1 MCFLGWLWGIGQHAE
16 QEFKEPF
23 WTTTGGAN
31 SIFAT
36 KKPMLT
42 TSPATVADIPALVH
56 LVNQAYR
63 GEPSRQGWTT
73 EADLLKGDLRT
84 DENDLTK
91 LLERPQAVV
100 LKASDEA
107 DVISGCVFLE
117 KREERLYLGML
128 SVSPEKQA
136 HGIGKQ
142 LLAAAA
148 EHARAQG
155 CSSIYMR
162 VLSKR
167 HELIGWYE
175 RHGYH
180 STGETAPY
188 DAPSKYGVPTQ
199 PLEFVIME
207 KVV

>member
-1 MCFLGWLWGIGQHAE
+1 
-16 QEFKEPF
+16 
-23 WTTTGGAN
+23 
-31 SIFAT
+31 
-36 KKPMLT
+36 MLT
-42 TSPATVADIPALVH
+42 VSPATAADIPALVY

-73 EADLLKGDLRT
+73 EADFLKGDLRT
-84 DENDLTK
+84 DENDLSK
-91 LLERPQAVV
+91 LLARPHAVV

-107 DVISGCVFLE
+107 DAISGCVFLE
-117 KREERLYLGML
+117 KRDGRLYLGML
-128 SVSPEKQA
+128 SVAPEKQA
-136 HGIGKQ
+136 HGIGKL

-148 EHARAQG
+148 KHARSQG

-167 HELIGWYE
+167 HELISWYE

-180 STGETAPY
+180 LTGETMPY
-188 DAPSKYGVPTQ
+188 DAPPQFGTPTE

>member
-1 MCFLGWLWGIGQHAE
+1 
-16 QEFKEPF
+16 
-23 WTTTGGAN
+23 
-31 SIFAT
+31 
-36 KKPMLT
+36 MLT
-42 TSPATVADIPALVH
+42 ISPATATDIPALVH

-84 DENDLTK
+84 DENDLAK
-91 LLERPQAVV
+91 LLARPHAVI

-107 DVISGCVFLE
+107 GAISGCVFLE
-117 KREERLYLGML
+117 KRDGRLYLGML
-128 SVSPEKQA
+128 TVAPEKQA

-142 LLAAAA
+142 LLAAAEA
-148 EHARAQG
+148 HALHQG
-155 CSSIYMR
+155 CPSIYMR

-167 HELIGWYE
+167 LELIGWYE

-180 STGETAPY
+180 PTGETAPY
-188 DAPSKYGVPTQ
+188 DAPPQYGVPTE